1 MRGVPDQID
10 DDVVDTLTLRFV
22 GEDEEGS
29 AIHELRAAHVAE
41 VLQGVVGLASDFD
54 KAGVFSPEGPSGS
67 EVLVR
72 PAKEGSFLIE
82 VVRVL
87 SENWETAV
95 AAGGIPSLSTVIWWA
110 TRSARAD
117 VKDFDYLENGNVKV
131 TWQDDTAQEVPA
143 AAWEELQKRT
153 RRRKKQLRQIM
164 APLSDPNV
172 TSLEVASPASEEDED
187 TAQDDAPEVFVLTR
201 PDYNAVKPEDDI
213 EETQEIFEVE
223 AQMSAI
229 DFDDPTKWRVR
240 TKDRSR
246 SASVEDQVFL
256 GRVANGLAIRKN
268 DIFRLRIREDVTKKN
283 GRTRT
288 AWTVL
293 RVESYRRAAGDE
305 S

>member
-1 MRGVPDQID
+1 M
-10 DDVVDTLTLRFV
+10 
-22 GEDEEGS
+22 
-29 AIHELRAAHVAE
+29 
-41 VLQGVVGLASDFD
+41 LQGVVGLASDFD
-54 KAGVFSPEGPSGS
+54 KAGAFSTEGPSGA

-95 AAGGIPSLSTVIWWA
+95 TAGAAAGVPSLSSVIWWA

-131 TWQDDTAQEVPA
+131 TWQDDTSQEVPS
-143 AAWEELQKRT
+143 AAWDELQKRT

-164 APLSDPNV
+164 APLSDPKV
-172 TSLEVASPASEEDED
+172 TSLEVATPTSSDD
-187 TAQDDAPEVFVLTR
+187 DDIAQDDAPEVFVLTR

-213 EETQEIFEVE
+213 EESQEIFEVE
-223 AQMSAI
+223 AKMSAI
-229 DFDDPTKWRVR
+229 DFDDPTKWRVK

-246 SASVEDQVFL
+246 SASVEDQDFL
-256 GRVANGLAIRKN
+256 GKVAKGLAIRKN

-288 AWTVL
+288 VWTVL
-293 RVESYRRAAGDE
+293 KVESYRRAAGDDE